1 MKIKHVKFGEGT
13 IISVKG
19 SGKNT
24 VIDVAFKGVGI
35 KSLVAALA
43 PIEVIEKRKNRTRKR
58 QYSIKAKVQK
68 IRKSPYKS
76 INILFV

>member
-1 MKIKHVKFGEGT
+1 MCISRFRNCTVGGKDPLLSRRGWNRSFLKQKMKIKHVKFGEGT
-13 IISVKG
+13 IISVKE

-43 PIEVIEKRKNRTRKR
+43 PIEVIE
-58 QYSIKAKVQK
+58 
-68 IRKSPYKS
+68 
-76 INILFV
+76 